1 MSLNGRVALV
11 TGAGRGIGR
20 AIAAA
25 LAKDGAEVAVNYRRD
40 DAAAA
45 AAVAEIQAAGGKAKA
60 YRASVDNLDEV
71 TAMVA
76 DIGREMGP
84 IGILINN
91 AGIASRGQSV
101 ADTDPAE
108 MERVVRVH
116 AFGPLLALPT
126 PILTS

>member
-76 DIGREMGP
+76 DIGR
-84 IGILINN
+84 
-91 AGIASRGQSV
+91 
-101 ADTDPAE
+101 
-108 MERVVRVH
+108 
-116 AFGPLLALPT
+116 
-126 PILTS
+126 